1 MGSDTKI
8 IVLHM
13 KELIYTVIFLALGIV
28 LLILLF
34 HMFTGKG
41 KEEEKQSAYLPGVYA
56 AGAVIGNETVDV
68 MVTIDADHINGVQ
81 IRTIDESVETMYPLV
96 QTTVEGISDQIVKQ
110 QSLSGLTFDE
120 ENQYTATVLMDAV
133 SRALEKAEQ

>member
-1 MGSDTKI
+1 
-8 IVLHM
+8 M

-34 HMFTGKG
+34 HMFAGKG

-68 MVTIDADHINGVQ
+68 MVTIDTDHINGIQ
-81 IRTIDESVETMYPLV
+81 IRTMDESVETMYPLV
-96 QTTVEGISDQIVKQ
+96 QTTVKDMSDQIVKQ

-120 ENQYTATVLMDAV
+120 ENQYTAAVLMDAV